1 MELTI
6 DASQFLQLADVWK
19 QAPELTQRELL
30 RAVTEADVLVQG
42 ELQQHLPMG
51 AGGRS
56 GSGLVGGVHHEE
68 SLVADGVLGMVAESQ
83 PYGAYVEVGTK
94 PHKPPIQ
101 PLMDWIEA
109 VIGLREKEAKSMAFA
124 IRNTIGK
131 RGTHAQPV
139 WQQTYN
145 KMLPKIQQLL
155 TDAVQRV
162 RDQLAGGAA

>member
-30 RAVTEADVLVQG
+30 RAVTEADLLVQG
-42 ELQQHLPMG
+42 ELQQTLPMG
-51 AGGRS
+51 AGGRH
-56 GSGLVGGVHHEE
+56 GAGLVGGVHHEE
-68 SLVADGVLGMVAESQ
+68 SLVAEGVLGMVSESQ
-83 PYGAYVEVGTK
+83 PYGEYVEVGTK

-109 VIGLREKEAKSMAFA
+109 VIGLRDKDAKSMAFA

-131 RGTHAQPV
+131 RGTHAQRT
-139 WQQTYN
+139 WQNTYN
-145 KMLPKIQQLL
+145 KLLPKIQQLL
-155 TDAVQRV
+155 TDAVDRV
-162 RDQLAGGAA
+162 RNQLAGGAA

>member
-6 DASQFLQLADVWK
+6 DASQFLQLADVFGR
-19 QAPELTQRELL
+19 APDLTRRELL
-30 RAVTEADVLVQG
+30 RAVTEADILVQG
-42 ELQQHLPMG
+42 ELQQHLPEG
-51 AGGRS
+51 AGGRH
-56 GSGLVGGVHHEE
+56 GAGLVGGVHHEE
-68 SLVADGVLGMVAESQ
+68 SVLTDGVLGMVSQSQ
-83 PYGAYVEVGTK
+83 PYGVYVEAGTK

-109 VIGLREKEAKSMAFA
+109 VIGLRDKEAKGMAFA